1 VRAITIDENMY
12 VTIIVITLH
21 ITELIY
27 RPMLPYIAI
36 LMNYTSCST
45 LYKKK

>member
-27 RPMLPYIAI
+27 MLPYIAI